1 MFHTAV
7 EALRRKFVA
16 IGKDSVC
23 RHRCDGLPAGL
34 HEGSAAIDGVAVRFI
49 PLGIGIGQ
57 GASRSSCAVSRL
69 RGAGGVGIE
78 YGAGYQNYPLIRGA
92 EIVKAVHVD
101 ANGAL
106 WRLRQARL
114 PCDGQG

>member
-1 MFHTAV
+1 MR

-57 GASRSSCAVSRL
+57 GHGTPHVPFLVC
-69 RGAGGVGIE
+69 GAQGGVRIE
-78 YGAGYQNYPLIRGA
+78 YGAGYQNHLLIRGA
-92 EIVKAVHVD
+92 EILKAVHVD

-106 WRLRQARL
+106 WRLRQARP
-114 PCDGQG
+114 PCDGQGLK